1 MPMQFKKKYL
11 YFTIIALLYCLWVVW
26 MDAWWLYLGLPFI
39 FDCFFTKKII
49 KFFPVLSRRPKT
61 KYAIALYDFIVSVIL
76 AFIIVLFIKT
86 FLFETFKIPSSSMEK
101 TLLTGDYILVNKTR
115 YGPRLPI
122 TPLTIPFT
130 HNTLPRNKRK
140 TYLGWIQFPYKRLKG
155 TNIIRRNDVVVFNY
169 PFNKYPDNSSNFSL
183 NKQSN
188 IPIDKKDI
196 YVKRCVGTPGDTIQI
211 KHNVLY
217 INNQKEK
224 TRDTYQYNYF
234 VYTNNKIFPADMSSI
249 NISNKDIVDAK
260 ISDYEYILPLTKTM
274 ADKISNIK
282 YVTSITKFEQKQK
295 PPKHEKY
302 FPRHP
307 AYKWNRD
314 NFGPLVVPKKND
326 TVQLTLNNLPLYE
339 QIIRKYEKNHL
350 SVKDSLI
357 YMNGKETCHY
367 VFKMN
372 YYWMMGDNRHQ
383 SIDSRYWGFVPKN
396 HIIGKAS
403 IIWLSLSSTGRFFP
417 FNIRFKRCLKTIK

>member
-49 KFFPVLSRRPKT
+49 KFFPVLNKRPKT

-234 VYTNNKIFPADMSSI
+234 VYTNKKIFSADMSSM

-274 ADKISNIK
+274 ADKMQKYQITNI
-282 YVTSITKFEQKQK
+282 
-295 PPKHEKY
+295 
-302 FPRHP
+302 
-307 AYKWNRD
+307 
-314 NFGPLVVPKKND
+314 
-326 TVQLTLNNLPLYE
+326 
-339 QIIRKYEKNHL
+339 
-350 SVKDSLI
+350 
-357 YMNGKETCHY
+357 
-367 VFKMN
+367 
-372 YYWMMGDNRHQ
+372 
-383 SIDSRYWGFVPKN
+383 
-396 HIIGKAS
+396 
-403 IIWLSLSSTGRFFP
+403 FFP
-417 FNIRFKRCLKTIK
+417 